1 MRRENSTNKRPV
13 VVVLMVLAAIFLF
26 VCPAWAGGDNI
37 AVFTIGKTSYL
48 LNGVTFDMDV
58 APYIKDGRTYI
69 PLRYVAKAMGI
80 TDENIIWDPKMKK
93 VMIVKENQV
102 VQLIIGSNELT
113 INGKV
118 VVMDVAPEVIAGRVM
133 LPIRWL
139 AHSLGVSIEWDS
151 VSKTIT
157 VGGSNETAK
166 AGTLSGDNGQEK
178 ALEKPVVD
186 YKAILKEYKWYDK
199 ENNEWIWRV
208 PVPEEMYQ
216 YYRSQPRIHERIL
229 KEYIEQVNNLRRRAE
244 ELRSYMEY
252 WYQRCRI
259 LPGDSYYEAWQKY
272 QTYMSAYNQAQ
283 SELKRILSEYQR
295 LQWLY
300 QAAEYRQIRDGY
312 IPYVTEEG
320 NYELVSTLAGVLAE
334 KAPQNPE
341 ERIELAASFVQ
352 EAIPYVSEKG
362 EYPKYPVETLVEGGD
377 CEDKSIL
384 LAAILKAMGY
394 KTALLVFRGNPGHMA
409 IGVECPNCEGSY
421 YLKDGVK
428 YFYLETTSPGWAIG
442 EVPSEHAGEGALVY
456 VVP

>member
-186 YKAILKEYKWYDK
+186 YKAILKEYKWY
-199 ENNEWIWRV
+199 
-208 PVPEEMYQ
+208 
-216 YYRSQPRIHERIL
+216 H
-229 KEYIEQVNNLRRRAE
+229 
-244 ELRSYMEY
+244 
-252 WYQRCRI
+252 
-259 LPGDSYYEAWQKY
+259 
-272 QTYMSAYNQAQ
+272 
-283 SELKRILSEYQR
+283 
-295 LQWLY
+295 
-300 QAAEYRQIRDGY
+300 
-312 IPYVTEEG
+312 
-320 NYELVSTLAGVLAE
+320 
-334 KAPQNPE
+334 
-341 ERIELAASFVQ
+341 
-352 EAIPYVSEKG
+352 
-362 EYPKYPVETLVEGGD
+362 
-377 CEDKSIL
+377 
-384 LAAILKAMGY
+384 
-394 KTALLVFRGNPGHMA
+394 
-409 IGVECPNCEGSY
+409 
-421 YLKDGVK
+421 
-428 YFYLETTSPGWAIG
+428 
-442 EVPSEHAGEGALVY
+442 
-456 VVP
+456 